1 MPGKPIGVF
10 VLLSSGERW
19 MFSREPNLNE
29 ALRTA
34 RTLRI
39 EVPSLSP
46 GPLPLLPRWRVWL
59 AEPARVGSR
68 RQQ

>member
-10 VLLSSGERW
+10 VLLNSGERW
-19 MFSREPNLNE
+19 MYSRERNLE
-29 ALRTA
+29 AALRTA

-46 GPLPLLPRWRVWL
+46 GPLPLLPRWRVWI
-59 AEPARVGSR
+59 AAPSRVGR
-68 RQQ
+68 